1 MTNGKVSDSMFGK
14 RWNPRTWPVALLAA
28 LLAVAVAACGEDSAT
43 GGGGGGKSSGDTVK
57 IVAFQAPSLGAFL
70 PAVIEQRKIDAKHDI
85 DLQFTYTTPDNYNA
99 EFAAGHYDVGGSAAL
114 LSEAL
119 RTERDVGVTYL
130 FNLFDYFG
138 AVVTDKP
145 EVKQLTDLEG
155 RSLAAATGT
164 TNYAMFEWFAQQQ
177 GLDLEDAKTVNQT
190 TPGLST
196 MAMTGRS
203 DATELWEPA
212 YSTLLS
218 KKPDVRTL
226 DMGLEA
232 WQQKFKTESIP
243 YLGVAAQQSW
253 VDEHPE
259 AVQKMYATYKE
270 AADWVQQNPAEA
282 AEIIAEGIPNGDP
295 KVIQGLIEENER
307 LGLAVAP
314 ASDVADGINAVFKA
328 GQETGYLE
336 KQPPKSV
343 IYEGLDR

>member
-1 MTNGKVSDSMFGK
+1 MIGK
-14 RWNPRTWPVALLAA
+14 RWNPRIWPAA
-28 LLAVAVAACGEDSAT
+28 LLAVVLAVVVAACGEDSST
-43 GGGGGGKSSGDTVK
+43 GGGGGGGKSTASTVK

-70 PAVIEQRKIDAKHDI
+70 PSVIEARKIDAKHGI
-85 DLQFTYTTPDNYNA
+85 DLQFTYATPDNYNA

-119 RTERDVGVTYL
+119 RTERGVGVTYL

-138 AVVTDKP
+138 AVGTDKP
-145 EVKQLTDLEG
+145 EVKQLTDLDG

-177 GLDLEDAKTVNQT
+177 GLDLEQAKTVNQT

-196 MAMTGRS
+196 MAMTGRT

-218 KKPDVRTL
+218 KKPDIRTL
-226 DMGLEA
+226 DMGLDQ
-232 WQQKFKTESIP
+232 WDQKFHTESIP

-253 VDEHPE
+253 VDEHPD
-259 AVQKMYATYKE
+259 AVQKMYATYRE
-270 AADWVQQNPAEA
+270 AAEWIRQNPAEA
-282 AEIIAEGIPNGDP
+282 AAIIAKTIPNGDP
-295 KVIQGLIEENER
+295 KVIQGLIERNER

-314 ASDVADGINAVFKA
+314 ASEVADGIKAVFKA
-328 GQETGYLE
+328 GQETGYLKKE
-336 KQPPKSV
+336 PPDSIVFK
-343 IYEGLDR
+343 GLGQ